1 MAIKFSHQSN
11 MKTKFLEK
19 STLFKQN
26 YLTLCSLAK
35 LRDWGS
41 RVSIKFIEI
50 MWVKEDHRQ
59 LSADNKKY
67 KFKSFVSPEERKA

>member
-11 MKTKFLEK
+11 MKIKFLEK

-26 YLTLCSLAK
+26 YLTLCSMAK

-50 MWVKEDHRQ
+50 E
-59 LSADNKKY
+59 LKKTRDIKCSQY
-67 KFKSFVSPEERKA
+67 PLKSIKHLEW